1 MYNPR
6 MNAYGKD
13 SLRSELSAADPHRI
27 IQMLMQGA
35 LDRLAKAK
43 GQIERRDLAGK
54 SETITRASA
63 IIMSLSA
70 SLDMDVGGEVAQNL
84 ASLYDYMN
92 NRLQDANVSL
102 DTKAIDEVSF
112 LLSEIKEAWDQIRPV
127 ALSNDAEPLRIG
139 A

>member
-54 SETITRASA
+54 SETITPASA

-92 NRLQDANVSL
+92 NRLQDANVTL

>member
-92 NRLQDANVSL
+92 NRLQDANVTL

>member
-84 ASLYDYMN
+84 AALYDYMN
-92 NRLQDANVSL
+92 SRLQDANVNL
-102 DTKAIDEVSF
+102 DVKAIDEVSF
-112 LLSEIKEAWDQIRPV
+112 LLSEIKDAWDQIRPV
-127 ALSNDAEPLRIG
+127 AISDDAEPLRIG

>member
-92 NRLQDANVSL
+92 NRLQDANVTL

-127 ALSNDAEPLRIG
+127 ALSNDAEPMRIG

>member
-54 SETITRASA
+54 SDTITRVTA
-63 IIMSLSA
+63 IISSLAA
-70 SLDMDVGGEVAQNL
+70 SLDMDLGGEVAQNL
-84 ASLYDYMN
+84 NALYDYMN
-92 NRLQDANVSL
+92 SRLLDANLSL

-112 LLSEIKEAWDQIRPV
+112 LLSEIKDAWDQIRPV
-127 ALSNDAEPLRIG
+127 ALAGDAEPLRIG

>member
-54 SETITRASA
+54 YETITRASA

-92 NRLQDANVSL
+92 NRLQDANVTL

>member
-70 SLDMDVGGEVAQNL
+70 SLDMEVGGEVAQNL

-92 NRLQDANVSL
+92 NRLQDANVEL
-102 DTKAIDEVSF
+102 DIKAIDEVSF
-112 LLSEIKEAWDQIRPV
+112 LLSEIKEAWDQIRPI
-127 ALSNDAEPLRIG
+127 ALSNDSEPLRIG

>member
-84 ASLYDYMN
+84 AALYDYMN
-92 NRLQDANVSL
+92 NRLQDANVNL
-102 DTKAIDEVSF
+102 DIKAIDEVAF
-112 LLSEIKEAWDQIRPV
+112 LLSEIKEAWDQIRPI